1 MKDRIKRRIDAAMG
15 QIPCDLV
22 LRNARYLD
30 VFNAMDERRHRLL
43 DGVIVGVEGGLKA
56 ARTIDLRANRA
67 GLCGCPYIEF
77 MMTTVI

>member
-30 VFNAMDERRHRLL
+30 VFNLQWTKGDIACLM
-43 DGVIVGVEGGLKA
+43 V
-56 ARTIDLRANRA
+56 
-67 GLCGCPYIEF
+67 
-77 MMTTVI
+77 